1 MDLKRSSSRSSLNHS
16 IGTQV
21 ETAGM
26 LSKSEHERLKIR
38 NIRMADSDWK
48 RLKDH
53 FAARGL
59 SVSAGIR
66 FIVKEYLRQHQ
77 YALRMYSFRRCSISG
92 CTQKVLTAHSIQL
105 LNTKFR

>member
-1 MDLKRSSSRSSLNHS
+1 
-16 IGTQV
+16 V
-21 ETAGM
+21 EKAGL
-26 LSKSEHERLKIR
+26 LSKPLDERLKIR

-48 RLKDH
+48 MLKAH

-77 YALRMYSFRRCSISG
+77 
-92 CTQKVLTAHSIQL
+92 
-105 LNTKFR
+105 